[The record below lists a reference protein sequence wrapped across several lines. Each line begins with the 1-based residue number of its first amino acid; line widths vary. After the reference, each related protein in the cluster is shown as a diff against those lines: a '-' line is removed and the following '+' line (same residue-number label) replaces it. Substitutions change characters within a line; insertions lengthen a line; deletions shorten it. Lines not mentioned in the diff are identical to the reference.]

1 MTETN
6 KPLRLSRNLISEI
19 GAGIAIIA
27 LINLAFL
34 VYLDVSRAHSNPYFG
49 ILTWIVAPAIL
60 IFGAV
65 MFVVGIL
72 IERRRRRNAAPG
84 DIPHYPRIDLNERRT
99 RIIVIST
106 ALGLVLF
113 VMMSV
118 VGSYQ
123 AYHYTDSDA
132 FCGTMCHQV
141 MHPEYTA
148 YKESP
153 HSRVGCAGCHVG
165 PGAGWFFRS
174 KLSGSYQLYS
184 LLTKKYPRPIPSP
197 VENLRPAQQTCE
209 QCHSPEK
216 FFGTQLKIFDHYAY
230 DEESTPKEVRM
241 LIKTGGGRPEN
252 GLVSG
257 IHWHMNI
264 GNEITYF
271 ASDRQRQTIP
281 WVQVKNRAGKI
292 TVYKAEDAKFTDAQ
306 ISAAKKRRMDC
317 VDCHNRPTHI
327 YVSPD
332 RAVDRAISTALIDR
346 SLPFAKQQAV
356 AALAKDYP
364 TTDAAVKGIATDFP
378 VWYQQNHSAVYNAK
392 KPQIAGAVKALQHI
406 FQTTRFPE
414 MRVDWRTH
422 PSNVGHLTS
431 LGCFRCHDDQHVSA
445 DGNRISKDCN
455 ICHTVMADGK
465 TDATFEHPIDLGDLR
480 GVNCADCHT
489 GGGM

>member
-1 MTETN
+1 
-6 KPLRLSRNLISEI
+6 
-19 GAGIAIIA
+19 
-27 LINLAFL
+27 
-34 VYLDVSRAHSNPYFG
+34 
-49 ILTWIVAPAIL
+49 
-60 IFGAV
+60 
-65 MFVVGIL
+65 
-72 IERRRRRNAAPG
+72 
-84 DIPHYPRIDLNERRT
+84 
-99 RIIVIST
+99 
-106 ALGLVLF
+106 
-113 VMMSV
+113 
-118 VGSYQ
+118 
-123 AYHYTDSDA
+123 
-132 FCGTMCHQV
+132 
-141 MHPEYTA
+141 
-148 YKESP
+148 
-153 HSRVGCAGCHVG
+153 
-165 PGAGWFFRS
+165 
-174 KLSGSYQLYS
+174 
-184 LLTKKYPRPIPSP
+184 
-197 VENLRPAQQTCE
+197 
-209 QCHSPEK
+209 
-216 FFGTQLKIFDHYAY
+216 
-230 DEESTPKEVRM
+230 
-241 LIKTGGGRPEN
+241 
-252 GLVSG
+252 
-257 IHWHMNI
+257 MNI